1 MQPNLEYQAQ
11 NTNEK
16 SDIKFAIVEG
26 NEELIKT
33 VQKLFEE
40 IIVPLYG
47 DQSKAINRIR
57 GGQDRTTK
65 LLLENNHPASVL
77 VVKTISNNEFSS
89 VGAHNSIE
97 IKTLFVVNPVERQGR
112 GIGKKLLIEAI
123 AQGVKSGA
131 DYLAVT
137 VSENKTESLGF
148 FQSKGFEIKKAMPDK
163 YIKGVVEYL
172 LIKKLN

>member
-1 MQPNLEYQAQ
+1 M
-11 NTNEK
+11 
-16 SDIKFAIVEG
+16 
-26 NEELIKT
+26 
-33 VQKLFEE
+33 
-40 IIVPLYG
+40 
-47 DQSKAINRIR
+47 
-57 GGQDRTTK
+57 
-65 LLLENNHPASVL
+65 
-77 VVKTISNNEFSS
+77 VKTISNNEFSS